1 MLADLWPQYGLTIV
15 TPHLRLQREEKL
27 AELAD
32 LAGQGVHRPGERPF
46 LTPWTDGT
54 YTDRAR
60 FVLQEHWDWLASWD
74 VAAWRLR
81 MGVFRAGQ
89 PIGVV
94 TLRARDFPVVRQ
106 VTTSA
111 WLGMEHQGRG
121 YGTEARG
128 RTAHPCFRSSRRHR
142 RTDRGVPG
150 QPLISRRLAQ
160 TRLRARRD
168 FRRCAR
174 R

>member
-1 MLADLWPQYGLTIV
+1 MRDMLADLWPQYGLTIV
-15 TPHLRLQREEKL
+15 TPPLQLRLPREEEL

-32 LAGQGVHRPGERPF
+32 LAGQGVHHPGERPF
-46 LTPWTDGT
+46 LTPWSDGT

-74 VAAWRLR
+74 VAAWRLG
-81 MGVFRAGQ
+81 MGVLRAGQ

-94 TLRARDFPVVRQ
+94 TLRARDFRVVRQ

-121 YGTEARG
+121 NGNGSEG
-128 RTAHPCFRSSRRHR
+128 RTAQPYFRSS
-142 RTDRGVPG
+142 
-150 QPLISRRLAQ
+150 
-160 TRLRARRD
+160 
-168 FRRCAR
+168 
-174 R
+174 

>member
-1 MLADLWPQYGLTIV
+1 MASIRSHHRPSQLQ
-15 TPHLRLQREEKL
+15 LRLPHEEEL

-60 FVLQEHWDWLASWD
+60 FVPQEHWRQLASWD
-74 VAAWRLR
+74 VAAWRLG

-121 YGTEARG
+121 YGTKARVG
-128 RTAHPCFRSSRRHR
+128 LLTLLS
-142 RTDRGVPG
+142 T
-150 QPLISRRLAQ
+150 ISAPPPH
-160 TRLRARRD
+160 
-168 FRRCAR
+168 
-174 R
+174 

>member
-15 TPHLRLQREEKL
+15 TPHLQVRLPCEEEL

-32 LAGQGVHRPGERPF
+32 VAGQGVHRPGERPF

-60 FVLQEHWDWLASWD
+60 FVLQGHWHQLASWE
-74 VAAWRLR
+74 VAAWRLG

-121 YGTEARG
+121 LWNGSEG
-128 RTAHPCFRSSRRHR
+128 SDCS
-142 RTDRGVPG
+142 
-150 QPLISRRLAQ
+150 PLLSIISAPPPH
-160 TRLRARRD
+160 
-168 FRRCAR
+168 
-174 R
+174 